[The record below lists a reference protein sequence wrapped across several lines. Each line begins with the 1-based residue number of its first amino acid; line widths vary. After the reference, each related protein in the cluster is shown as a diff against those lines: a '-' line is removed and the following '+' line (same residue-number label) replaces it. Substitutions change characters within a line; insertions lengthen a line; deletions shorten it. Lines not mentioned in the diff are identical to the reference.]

1 MEDELFDYGPFKLRK
16 DAFIYNIERDRNINS
31 YIAYNR
37 YDEEQAKAFKTA
49 VKYITTGIKNG
60 EITKN
65 LEYLSGGD
73 DDVQLID
80 TTGKL
85 DDTNPWHKE
94 AITYINIIAREQGKD
109 PRNKRATE
117 KKEEK
122 EEEKEFGNFEEFFA
136 KSINPSATSIADKN
150 VDLSS
155 WLEVNKGKEA
165 TALQGIF
172 QNFKETGNPNPEHLS
187 IIDSII
193 AGLKDN
199 NVSSA
204 DKLLMNQMNISP
216 AFYNT
221 LTKLFATLPP
231 KGKNNDGNEVKNGE
245 AKDADPV
252 TPPEVVTPK
261 LEKLVANASQAV
273 NQGDYY
279 IEGRDANRKQY
290 VLWNNEFHEV
300 PISFIIEHNFEKL
313 KNLLKTGYKNRYQSE
328 NMEDSLNKLRDY
340 INQTGMKRDYSVF
353 DRSNP
358 AVIKVYNL
366 IKNLGNSKYYD
377 ARNEDYTDLLWSIH
391 RLSND
396 TEYMYSPKKGLD
408 AVLSFGSF
416 KKGGIIK
423 ADGGTALKYSPNNPL
438 YKTLY
443 KEGAESIGL
452 AGANNS
458 LRSNNLKFDTTY
470 DKELDLN
477 NYYKNYKLY
486 NNPEDRHTDF
496 LTWADKYYK
505 EGDTIVDLLDRYNE
519 GIDRMYQYKWTEDAI
534 TYKKDNTVYESNNTA
549 NFNTKY
555 NEYYNGA
562 NKNIFGYDPN
572 SIKIAG
578 SATMARHP
586 DITEEDIT
594 MDFSKSNITNEGL
607 KSLLANNKLTK
618 VKSGHYTYTP
628 MEESP
633 ENINSE
639 SNPEVTPKDE
649 PETNSSTANSNIKK
663 TELPEEVEPMN
674 MPQETPELLKNLPF
688 SLRNYLDTVGT
699 NYHLQDLN
707 EQRIVPQ
714 KDPIHLGRPVYGK
727 LRALAEANK
736 RGAQRMN
743 IVKAMFGS
751 DGATNIAATM
761 DAFNQNMEDWNKALS
776 IDEQTYREREEAD
789 YQERKQAYL
798 YNTEAYWQNEQIGS
812 QFYNELITGLMARDR
827 SNLDSRVNLWNEL
840 KTYSIGDLNDKE
852 TTDRALAQNQLWQH
866 IKDHPNSYID
876 GWNIEDQKLWDK
888 YNSGVA
894 ITDSIEKQRIAQ
906 MQQLMEKAYIAK
918 VHPSKLNSQK
928 PSMNSI
934 RLGVTPYKPEDIEVQ
949 VASRGAKLL
958 PYMRKKGGNIT
969 NDMAKTIISYLKES
983 NKNYNK
989 AIDRSVKGLYNS
1001 IKLQKKKK

>member
-16 DAFIYNIERDRNINS
+16 DAFIHNIERDRNINS

-65 LEYLSGGD
+65 LEYLSSGD
-73 DDVQLID
+73 DDIQLID

-85 DDTNPWHKE
+85 DNNNPWHKE

-193 AGLKDN
+193 EGLKDN

-231 KGKNNDGNEVKNGE
+231 KGKNNDGNNDGNNNGNE
-245 AKDADPV
+245 AKIEETKDVPPV
-252 TPPEVVTPK
+252 TPPEVVTPELK
-261 LEKLVANASQAV
+261 NLVANASQAV

-279 IEGRDANRKQY
+279 IEGKDTNRKQY
-290 VLWNNEFHEV
+290 VLWDNDFREV
-300 PISFIIEHNFEKL
+300 PLSFINEEGFNNL
-313 KNLLKTGYKNRYQSE
+313 KDLLQKGYRNRYEELGIE
-328 NMEDSLNKLRDY
+328 NILKEFRNY
-340 INQTGMKRDYSVF
+340 INQYGLA
-353 DRSNP
+353 SNTASNMFP
-358 AVIKVYNL
+358 
-366 IKNLGNSKYYD
+366 IKNSAEQLQNLLLRAYGIRYQD
-377 ARNEDYTDLLWSIH
+377 AHKILRDATTLKDRIYTIGTIPSY
-391 RLSND
+391 R
-396 TEYMYSPKKGLD
+396 KQ
-408 AVLSFGSF
+408 
-416 KKGGIIK
+416 GGIIK

-443 KEGAESIGL
+443 REGAESIGL
-452 AGANNS
+452 ANANNS
-458 LRSNNLKFDTTY
+458 LRSNNLKFNTTY
-470 DKELDLN
+470 DKELNLN

-486 NNPEDRHTDF
+486 NNPEDRHADF

-505 EGDTIVDLLDRYNE
+505 EGDTIVDLLDRYND
-519 GIDRMYQYKWTEDAI
+519 GIDKMYQYKWTEDAI

-549 NFNTKY
+549 NFNTNY
-555 NEYYNGA
+555 NEYYSGA

-628 MEESP
+628 TSP

-639 SNPEVTPKDE
+639 SSQKVTPKDK
-649 PETNSSTANSNIKK
+649 PEINSSTANSNIKETK
-663 TELPEEVEPMN
+663 LPEKVEPMSI
-674 MPQETPELLKNLPF
+674 PQETPELLKNLPF

-707 EQRIVPQ
+707 GQRIFPQ

-727 LRALAEANK
+727 LRVLAEANK

-743 IVKAMFGS
+743 IVKNMFGS
-751 DGATNIAATM
+751 DGSINIAATM

-798 YNTEAYWQNEQIGS
+798 YNTEAYWQNEQIGN
-812 QFYNELITGLMARDR
+812 QFYNELIAGLMARDR

-840 KTYSIGDLNDKE
+840 KTYSIGDVNDKE
-852 TTDRALAQNQLWQH
+852 TTDRALAQGQLWQH
-866 IKDHPNSYID
+866 IKDYPNSYID

-894 ITDSIEKQRIAQ
+894 ITDPIEKQRIAQ

-928 PSMNSI
+928 PSMSSI